1 MGSKGCYGSILIL
14 ISKQPK
20 NLNILLIRL
29 PLPAL
34 VSILHRMS
42 GVFLFLLMP
51 FLTWAF
57 CNSLSSDTNF
67 NKTVVILNSWPVKI
81 IEVIFIWALIHHLL
95 AGLRHLLLD
104 LQIGNDLILARFS
117 SKTVL
122 FISFILTGIFIY
134 WI

>member
-1 MGSKGCYGSILIL
+1 
-14 ISKQPK
+14 
-20 NLNILLIRL
+20 
-29 PLPAL
+29 
-34 VSILHRMS
+34 MS
-42 GVFLFLLMP
+42 GALLFLLMP

-57 CNSLSSDTNF
+57 CNSISSDLNF
-67 NKTVVILNSWPVKI
+67 NKTALILNAWPVI
-81 IEVIFIWALIHHLL
+81 IIQAFFIWALIHHLM

-122 FISFILTGIFIY
+122 FVSFLLTTIIAY

>member
-1 MGSKGCYGSILIL
+1 MNF
-14 ISKQPK
+14 KQPK
-20 NLNILLIRL
+20 NLNLLSIRL

-42 GVFLFLLMP
+42 GALLFLLMP

-57 CNSLSSDTNF
+57 CNSLSSEPNF
-67 NKTVVILNSWPVKI
+67 TKTMLILNTWPAKAI
-81 IEVIFIWALIHHLL
+81 QIFFIWALLHHLM

-104 LQIGNDLILARFS
+104 LQIGNELILARFS

-122 FISFILTGIFIY
+122 FASFLLTTIVAY

>member
-1 MGSKGCYGSILIL
+1 MKF
-14 ISKQPK
+14 KQPK
-20 NLNILLIRL
+20 NLNLFSMRL

-42 GVFLFLLMP
+42 GALLFLLMP

-57 CNSLSSDTNF
+57 CSSLSSELNF
-67 NKTVVILNSWPVKI
+67 AKTIFILNSWPAK
-81 IEVIFIWALIHHLL
+81 VIQIFFIWALLHHLM

-122 FISFILTGIFIY
+122 FVSFILTTVVAY

>member
-1 MGSKGCYGSILIL
+1 MNF
-14 ISKQPK
+14 KQPK
-20 NLNILLIRL
+20 NLNLLSIRL

-42 GVFLFLLMP
+42 GALLFLLMP
-51 FLTWAF
+51 FITWAF
-57 CNSLSSDTNF
+57 CNSLSSELNF
-67 NKTVVILNSWPVKI
+67 TKTILALNTWPAKVIQI
-81 IEVIFIWALIHHLL
+81 FFIWALLHHLM

-122 FISFILTGIFIY
+122 FVSFLLTIIVAY

>member
-1 MGSKGCYGSILIL
+1 M

-20 NLNILLIRL
+20 NLNLFSIRL

-34 VSILHRMS
+34 VSILHRLS
-42 GVFLFLLMP
+42 GVLLFLLMP

-57 CNSLSSDTNF
+57 CNSLSSELNF
-67 NKTVVILNSWPVKI
+67 AKTIVILNSWPAK
-81 IEVIFIWALIHHLL
+81 VIQIFFIWALLHHLM

-122 FISFILTGIFIY
+122 FVSFILTTIVAY